1 MNIVVVLSRF
11 GTLKVQSFIL
21 IEVSHSG
28 LLIVVTSSTFL
39 KRKDMFKEKAVS
51 PDYRNLHPS
60 IHIDK
65 CNLYTYKVYMLSI
78 RILLKPTPGL
88 TSSTQVVCA
97 CVRAY
102 TNTRTPTTLTPA
114 RIEKYTRPYLYPC

>member
-21 IEVSHSG
+21 IEVSDCS

-39 KRKDMFKEKAVS
+39 KRKDMFKEKAAS
-51 PDYRNLHPS
+51 PDYQNLHPS

-65 CNLYTYKVYMLSI
+65 CNLYICKVYMLSI

-88 TSSTQVVCA
+88 TSSSQVVCA
-97 CVRAY
+97 CVRAF

-114 RIEKYTRPYLYPC
+114 RIEK